1 MKSDRF
7 AVGAALQVL
16 FTFASAY
23 VHAQNVVRIEEEWA
37 LQVREPDL
45 QLNSPQI
52 TTAMLPFGGS
62 SSVIAYLDINH
73 SSAPDYS
80 PGGFQVRLESPSNS
94 SSKRILGGTSLNRNS
109 ETIKW
114 TQVLVKYQD
123 QVSFGIVSGSSQ
135 TWGYFGGIES
145 FTSCNVGNGNSSLD
159 NYSPTDS
166 LQNSGVIF
174 GGNRVAS
181 LTLLRVRIYNS
192 LGQMVEVTI
201 NQSPL

>member
-1 MKSDRF
+1 MKFDRF
-7 AVGAALQVL
+7 AIGAALQVL
-16 FTFASAY
+16 FAFASVY

-37 LQVREPDL
+37 MQVREPDL

-52 TTAMLPFGGS
+52 TTAMHPFGSS

-73 SSAPDYS
+73 SSAPEYA
-80 PGGFQVRLESPSNS
+80 PGGFQVRLESPTNSN
-94 SSKRILGGTSLNRNS
+94 SKRILGGTSLNRNS

-114 TQVLVKYQD
+114 TQVLVKHQD
-123 QVSFGIVSGSSQ
+123 QLSFGIISGTSQ

-145 FTSCNVGNGNSSLD
+145 FTSFNVGNGSLD
-159 NYSPTDS
+159 NYSPLDS
-166 LQNSGVIF
+166 IQNSGVIF

-192 LGQMVEVTI
+192 LGQVVEVTV